1 MYVHAGVVV
10 VNSKIVGLAPEVSS
24 NENDWLPFWIGVSM
38 SIKILKMFFFAGV
51 HLKSFRQLETW
62 LSGLSGKNHNSGDSN

>member
-10 VNSKIVGLAPEVSS
+10 VNSKVVGLAPEVSS

-38 SIKILKMFFFAGV
+38 SIKILKMFFFRWRPFKKLPPTRDLIV
-51 HLKSFRQLETW
+51 RIIR
-62 LSGLSGKNHNSGDSN
+62 